1 MYIQRDTKMK
11 SIFASDY
18 SKMYTFKDPF
28 QREEKMLSKKYKIIR
43 KIIKLNFFLIEAKK
57 INNFQKKTILKSSA
71 K

>member
-1 MYIQRDTKMK
+1 MK

-57 INNFQKKTILKSSA
+57 NQ
-71 K
+71 

>member
-28 QREEKMLSKKYKIIR
+28 QREEKKCYQKYK
-43 KIIKLNFFLIEAKK
+43 
-57 INNFQKKTILKSSA
+57 NNP
-71 K
+71 

>member
-28 QREEKMLSKKYKIIR
+28 RREEKMLSKMFK
-43 KIIKLNFFLIEAKK
+43 
-57 INNFQKKTILKSSA
+57 
-71 K
+71 